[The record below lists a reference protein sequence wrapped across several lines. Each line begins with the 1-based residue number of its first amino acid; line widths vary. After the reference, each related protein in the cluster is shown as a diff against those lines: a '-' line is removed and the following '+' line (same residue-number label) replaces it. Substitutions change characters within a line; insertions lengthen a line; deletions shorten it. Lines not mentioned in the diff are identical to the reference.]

1 MEEAENLDLLRQYV
15 KLLIQDGEN
24 VYVGNDRMM
33 EWRYHA
39 TCCNLEIQ
47 FKICENLSRI
57 ANALEQ
63 LARR

>member
-1 MEEAENLDLLRQYV
+1 MEGDTLDLLREYV
-15 KLLIQDGEN
+15 KLLIQDGEH
-24 VYVGNDRMM
+24 VYVGNDRML

-47 FKICENLSRI
+47 YKIVENLSRI

>member
-1 MEEAENLDLLRQYV
+1 MEEAETLDLLRQYV
-15 KLLIQDGEN
+15 KLLIQDGET
-24 VYVGNDRMM
+24 VYVGNDLTL

-47 FKICENLSRI
+47 FKIVENLSRI

-63 LARR
+63 LAGR